1 MIPFPSFCLI
11 HDKTFLPD
19 LLGPVEKHCTKLIV
33 PEGSTLLL
41 PAGWIHAVYT
51 PSDSVVVGG
60 NFLHAL
66 FTGPE
71 LQAKVNNM
79 ELLAGNLERHRFPF
93 FSETLWCVAG
103 APVYANINRSIRIV
117 FVVMVAVFVV
127 SVVPEVLC
135 MIG

>member
-1 MIPFPSFCLI
+1 
-11 HDKTFLPD
+11 
-19 LLGPVEKHCTKLIV
+19 
-33 PEGSTLLL
+33 
-41 PAGWIHAVYT
+41 
-51 PSDSVVVGG
+51 VGG

-93 FSETLWCVAG
+93 FSETLWCVTG

-117 FVVMVAVFVV
+117 FIVIFAVFVV